1 MAKTFKLELLAADRP
16 FFVGECEHLI
26 YPAQD
31 GLVGVLP
38 GHESLV
44 TIVSPGEIQYK
55 VDGEW
60 RYAAISEGF
69 AEIRSD
75 YALILG
81 DAIELPE
88 EIDAKRAAEA
98 ATRAKER
105 LRQRQSIMQYYQS
118 QAALNR
124 AMNRLKISRRHNHE
138 ISFQLEVR
146 QANRLEI
153 QFVRLFLYFFKIYL
167 TVKNICVILA
177 L

>member
-69 AEIRSD
+69 AEI
-75 YALILG
+75 G
-81 DAIELPE
+81 AI
-88 EIDAKRAAEA
+88 
-98 ATRAKER
+98 
-105 LRQRQSIMQYYQS
+105 M
-118 QAALNR
+118 
-124 AMNRLKISRRHNHE
+124 H
-138 ISFQLEVR
+138 
-146 QANRLEI
+146 
-153 QFVRLFLYFFKIYL
+153 
-167 TVKNICVILA
+167 
-177 L
+177 

>member
-55 VDGEW
+55 VNGEW

-75 YALILG
+75 YALNCRKKLMQSVPQKLQPVRKNG
-81 DAIELPE
+81 CGSG
-88 EIDAKRAAEA
+88 RALCN
-98 ATRAKER
+98 TTSR
-105 LRQRQSIMQYYQS
+105 RQR
-118 QAALNR
+118 
-124 AMNRLKISRRHNHE
+124 
-138 ISFQLEVR
+138 
-146 QANRLEI
+146 
-153 QFVRLFLYFFKIYL
+153 
-167 TVKNICVILA
+167 
-177 L
+177 